1 MTKTWSR
8 HNEHGA
14 KNWKSF
20 FNEFYQEIVIVEVK
34 ILSTCNF
41 WSVFRDFF
49 IEKSLLSD
57 RSGKEVLNWKKKTLI
72 FGFVDTMHMIVRI
85 KKEASVQV
93 IKWKGIIASLQPKKK

>member
-1 MTKTWSR
+1 MVQ
-8 HNEHGA
+8 
-14 KNWKSF
+14 KNGKSF

-57 RSGKEVLNWKKKTLI
+57 RSGKEVLNWKKKNTNI
-72 FGFVDTMHMIVRI
+72 WFCGYNAYD
-85 KKEASVQV
+85 S
-93 IKWKGIIASLQPKKK
+93 